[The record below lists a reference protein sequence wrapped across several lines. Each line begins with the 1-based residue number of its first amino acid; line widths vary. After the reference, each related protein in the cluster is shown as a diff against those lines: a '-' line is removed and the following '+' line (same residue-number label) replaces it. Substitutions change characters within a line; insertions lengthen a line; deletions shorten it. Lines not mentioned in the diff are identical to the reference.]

1 MRLPWLLVSALV
13 VAAPATAQMVKCTT
27 RDGTVL
33 YQSRPCGSTD
43 RQASI
48 GNGIVAATDANA
60 TNGKT
65 PSREAVER
73 AVLERD
79 TAQRRARCAVYRDN
93 VERDKALLASPN
105 DVARAH
111 AANDIKLQERRMK
124 DDDCA
129 AL

>member
-1 MRLPWLLVSALV
+1 MLLPALL

-43 RQASI
+43 RQASMTH
-48 GNGIVAATDANA
+48 GIVADEDARAA
-60 TNGKT
+60 TNAKN

-73 AVLERD
+73 AVLDRD
-79 TAQRRARCAVYRDN
+79 TAQRRARCSVYREN
-93 VERDKALLASPN
+93 IERDRAQLESAN
-105 DVARAH
+105 EVARGH

-124 DDDCA
+124 DDNCA